1 MYKRLILSFALLMI
15 LLAKSVFS
23 QDITFTFANGQI
35 TGTAPQFYEFDV
47 MVEASVAGTRI
58 GDALVYI
65 NYSGT
70 AFGLSIVANGK
81 ITVTKGSLI
90 SGALYNIVSTVDNTT
105 TKVAITTE
113 YINPSV
119 PGSAELLPV
128 TPTQFI
134 HLKIE
139 IATPVTADLG
149 FDEALMEGQQF
160 QSDNA
165 TIYVDVIAIDEDN
178 TAVPVE
184 LASFTASV
192 TDREVVLH
200 WTTASET
207 NNFGFDIER
216 SEKAN
221 EFQKIG
227 LVEGNGTTTIAQKY
241 SFVDEN
247 LVPGTY
253 SYRLKQIDF
262 NGVFEYSGM
271 LEVVINVP
279 NEFAL
284 DQNYPNPFNPET
296 TIRYDLPESSHVVLK
311 IFNILG
317 EEVKTLVDAEQTAG
331 IKTIIWN
338 GKDKLGKD
346 VSSGAYIYQ
355 MQAGGFTKVKKLTL
369 LR

>member
-1 MYKRLILSFALLMI
+1 MFEYNAMALSNPTLQTVHNFSGGDYSTMTITQPNPGGVSVVSTNIGFFDPTQAGTVVASTFMDVVTVRFTIVNIALT
-15 LLAKSVFS
+15 S
-23 QDITFTFANGQI
+23 DINWRT
-35 TGTAPQFYEFDV
+35 TAPNRTLAQTGNPPAE
-47 MVEASVAGTRI
+47 
-58 GDALVYI
+58 
-65 NYSGT
+65 
-70 AFGLSIVANGK
+70 
-81 ITVTKGSLI
+81 
-90 SGALYNIVSTVDNTT
+90 VSTGIFT
-105 TKVAITTE
+105 
-113 YINPSV
+113 
-119 PGSAELLPV
+119 GL
-128 TPTQFI
+128 
-134 HLKIE
+134 
-139 IATPVTADLG
+139 
-149 FDEALMEGQQF
+149 
-160 QSDNA
+160 NA
-165 TIYVDVIAIDEDN
+165 T
-178 TAVPVE
+178 VPVE

-192 TDREVVLH
+192 ADREVVLH

-216 SEKAN
+216 SENEN

-227 LVEGNGTTTIAQKY
+227 FVEGNGTTAIGQKY
-241 SFVDEN
+241 AFVDEN

-262 NGVFEYSGM
+262 DGAFEYSGM